1 MNEMNTKLSQDQK
14 KELNLP
20 FTMEEMCKAVS
31 TWNRKTPGCDGL
43 LAE

>member
-31 TWNRKTPGCDGL
+31 TLKIEKHRDVMVC
-43 LAE
+43 